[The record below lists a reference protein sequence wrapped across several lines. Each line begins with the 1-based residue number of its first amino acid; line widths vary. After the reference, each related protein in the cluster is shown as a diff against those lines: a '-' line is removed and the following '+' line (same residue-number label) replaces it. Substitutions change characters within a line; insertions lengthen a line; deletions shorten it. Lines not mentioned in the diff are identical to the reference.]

1 MRRWPGII
9 IGLFGICHCLAAG
22 DAPPAAEAPPTLV
35 VPPPPPEEEEPAAA
49 EPAPAKVEEAPIM
62 PGATEAAQ
70 PQPAAPIAEM
80 PAAEEGEPK
89 EGQIVGG
96 RVNIR
101 AGPGTAYE
109 IIATVD
115 EKSAVKVYAVAGEWV
130 KIGYP
135 AGEACYVH
143 QDYIEGNIPADIPE
157 SGRECAIKGDRV
169 MVRAKMWDKSTVVG
183 ELKQGDTVVVTGLRG
198 PWARILPPAS
208 ARAWVFHKYVKYDG
222 QVAQTAAP
230 PLSEAAASETAKK
243 TGASSRAAERREE
256 LAKMAERAQRAREL
270 ADEQRL
276 QKIVEDT
283 DKEVAEIEA
292 EIRAEQEAISVEK
305 VREEIRKRQ
314 GHGNV
319 GGFTGWIE
327 YIGWVGKRPAAYRL
341 VQGEETVFLLR
352 SAKYDLSKYVNR
364 RVMVDGAV
372 EIAPGFEANVL
383 VIDRLQVLSE
393 PPPSL
398 KEEAEE
404 IAARAHSMEERKP
417 RVVPRLPSPAAP
429 ALGPDNF
436 REE

>member
-1 MRRWPGII
+1 
-9 IGLFGICHCLAAG
+9 
-22 DAPPAAEAPPTLV
+22 
-35 VPPPPPEEEEPAAA
+35 
-49 EPAPAKVEEAPIM
+49 
-62 PGATEAAQ
+62 
-70 PQPAAPIAEM
+70 
-80 PAAEEGEPK
+80 
-89 EGQIVGG
+89 
-96 RVNIR
+96 
-101 AGPGTAYE
+101 
-109 IIATVD
+109 
-115 EKSAVKVYAVAGEWV
+115 
-130 KIGYP
+130 
-135 AGEACYVH
+135 
-143 QDYIEGNIPADIPE
+143 
-157 SGRECAIKGDRV
+157 
-169 MVRAKMWDKSTVVG
+169 
-183 ELKQGDTVVVTGLRG
+183 
-198 PWARILPPAS
+198 
-208 ARAWVFHKYVKYDG
+208 VFHKYVKYDG

-230 PLSEAAASETAKK
+230 PLSEAAASESAKK

-256 LAKMAERAQRAREL
+256 LTKIAERAQRAREL

-283 DKEVAEIEA
+283 DKEVAQIEA

-314 GHGNV
+314 GHGDIA
-319 GGFTGWIE
+319 GFTGWIE

-364 RVMVDGAV
+364 RVLVDGAV

-383 VIDRLQVLSE
+383 VVDRLQVLSE

-404 IAARAHSMEERKP
+404 IAARAPSAAERKP
-417 RVVPRLPSPAAP
+417 RLAPRLPPPAAP